1 MVRCYGK
8 KLKSS
13 YDIPNGVTEIADN
26 AFADNA
32 DVYNLTIPETVTKI
46 GNNAFKDCVKL
57 RDLVLPGSIKE
68 IGSHAFDGCENLE
81 TIFCNT
87 KAVKKLLVDLPKHIE
102 IVCLEF

>member
-1 MVRCYGK
+1 MTNEFILNIICEKFNSNFV
-8 KLKSS
+8 
-13 YDIPNGVTEIADN
+13 
-26 AFADNA
+26 
-32 DVYNLTIPETVTKI
+32 LTIPETVTKI
-46 GNNAFKDCVKL
+46 GNNTFKDCVKL